1 MTTTYAYRAIDKA
14 GQMQE
19 GTLVGDDTDSVADRV
34 RRMGLRPVAVTPK
47 RGQFATRDFTLP
59 GFGGK
64 KADTLALF
72 SRQFST
78 MTASGTPILKCLTVL
93 ENQADDDSFRD
104 ALRSVRSDIENGDQ
118 LSEAIERQP
127 SWFDEFFVAM
137 IRSGEGS
144 GSLPLVL
151 ERLAE
156 ATESIARIRRKVR
169 SALAYPV
176 AVGCLIVL
184 CVLAMLMFLIPTFAG
199 IFRDLKGTLPLPTR
213 MVMGVSGILTHQFP
227 IVLAVVVAAA
237 WWFRRWKKQPAGRLK
252 WDTWKLRIP
261 VFGQLNSQ
269 TSLARFSRSLSVLV
283 TTGVPAV
290 EALGIAKSTASNCRI
305 AQSVDEVAR
314 SVNGGGRMSTA
325 MSKQACFTEMV
336 VQMVAVGEESG
347 ALDEMLD
354 KVAEVYEAEVNATV
368 ESLTA
373 LLEPLLIVAM
383 GVTVG
388 GILLSVYLPMFQA
401 ISLVK

>member
-14 GQMQE
+14 GEIQK
-19 GTLVGDDTDSVADRV
+19 GTLAGDDSDNVAERV
-34 RRMGLRPVAVTPK
+34 RRIGLRPIEVTAK
-47 RGQFATRDFTLP
+47 RGQFASREFSIP

-72 SRQFST
+72 ARQFST

-93 ENQADDDSFRD
+93 EHQAEDESFRS
-104 ALRSVRSDIENGDQ
+104 AIRAIRYDIENGDQ

-127 SWFDEFFVAM
+127 AWFDEFFVAM

-156 ATESIARIRRKVR
+156 ATESVARIRRKVK
-169 SALAYPV
+169 SALAYPT

-199 IFRDLKGTLPLPTR
+199 IFKDLKGTLPLPTR
-213 MVMGVSGILTHQFP
+213 VVMGVSGVLTHQFP
-227 IVLAVVVAAA
+227 IVLVVFIASVWA
-237 WWFRRWKKQPAGRLK
+237 FKRWKKQPAGRLK

-261 VFGQLNSQ
+261 VFGQLNRQ
-269 TSLARFSRSLSVLV
+269 TSLARFSRSLAVLV

-290 EALGIAKSTASNCRI
+290 QALGIAKSTAANLQISN
-305 AQSVDEVAR
+305 SVDEVAH
-314 SVNGGGRMSTA
+314 SVNGGGRMSSA
-325 MSKQACFTEMV
+325 MAKQACFTDMV
-336 VQMVAVGEESG
+336 VQMVGVGEESG

-354 KVAEVYEAEVNATV
+354 KVAEVYEDEVNSTV
-368 ESLTA
+368 ESLTS

-388 GILLSVYLPMFQA
+388 GILMSVYLPMFQA